1 MHTLFK
7 PTLHLALAAL
17 LSQGSAWC
25 ATATPYT
32 PSRDSDTVEVLRERP
47 LTAEERQWRSL
58 RAQARAEP
66 RNVALAVQVSKQAL
80 QWARQEGDPR
90 LMGQAQAALH
100 TWWTEPKPPAEVR
113 LLRATILQSTHD
125 FDAALR
131 DLRALVAEQP
141 RNAQA
146 WLTLA
151 SVLQVTGHYDQA
163 QRACE
168 GVAQAQAPWHAQACS
183 LELAS
188 LRGQADASQASL
200 NALVQRAPRELSAY
214 LNLVRAELAERQGQ
228 VDVAQPLYQ
237 SLLSA
242 DPDAY
247 TEGAY
252 ADFLLDQQRPQEVIQ
267 RLQTKQ
273 RNDALLLRLA
283 EAYAAT
289 RDPALDGAVQAL
301 RARFA
306 AARERGDS
314 VHRREEARFTLRL
327 LKQPEAALKLARA
340 NWAVQKEPADARIL
354 LEAARAAG
362 KAHAA
367 DEARAFIT
375 QAGWSDQ
382 RLAGLL

>member
-32 PSRDSDTVEVLRERP
+32 PNRDSDTVEVLRERP

-131 DLRALVAEQP
+131 DLRTLVAEQP